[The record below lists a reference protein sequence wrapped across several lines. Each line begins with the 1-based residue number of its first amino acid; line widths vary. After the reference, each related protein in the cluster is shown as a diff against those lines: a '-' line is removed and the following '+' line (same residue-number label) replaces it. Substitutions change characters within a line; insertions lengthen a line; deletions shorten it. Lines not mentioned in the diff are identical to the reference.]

1 MKKSLVTERVLKPNY
16 KKEGVESKS
25 DWLISDT
32 KPIYIPKRK
41 Y

>member
-16 KKEGVESKS
+16 KKEGVENRSAWFRA
-25 DWLISDT
+25 DP